1 MAFTKTDLDNVN
13 AAIASGELRVRSSTG
28 SEVIYRSMDD
38 LLKARAAI
46 EADLAAAA
54 AGSSRRSNFR
64 FTFGT
69 SRGH

>member
-1 MAFTKTDLDNVN
+1 MAFTQTDLDNVN

-28 SEVIYRSMDD
+28 SEVLYRNIDD

-54 AGSSRRSNFR
+54 AAGSRRSNFR

-69 SRGH
+69 SRGC